1 MITDQRVLDN
11 VKKLLDLGMT
21 PEDVK
26 DNLIKMGVSEKDAI
40 DLIQRAGGVISKQ
53 KTEEELDEIKE
64 LEKQESINFAK
75 PPETPKKESQPQ
87 KQTTPSQQQ
96 TKQETIPKQTFEKAP
111 EPKKE
116 EIPSNAFSFEE
127 QLERIK
133 KKSIAQQDKP
143 KEEIKLNLF
152 PEFEELK
159 KQAEK
164 PTTDFFQTSTFET
177 KTQTTDVWKEGILT
191 TINQKLDEL
200 DTKQQN
206 LEKYLKEKIDF
217 ELKKLSGTQIAT
229 QKLLLDKINEMI
241 NTQLEDIQSKIT
253 SELAQIKVSDV
264 KLAAK
269 IKAFEEE
276 KNDLSDVISKLEKTH
291 GDMITS
297 IAQNKIQ
304 MSDFLEKT
312 NQQIANIISNTK
324 TKLDAKLQEI
334 NNTLALQSRI
344 TQGLIKNTQ
353 TIIEREVM
361 DLKEFKEKIESQIN
375 PKQIYDKL
383 NELDS
388 FKEALANRYEKRFDE
403 VKQEFLIKAKDAMQN
418 EINKE
423 LKELRELKET
433 IVLKTDPD
441 IIKRE
446 IDKLLTFK
454 AEVLASIDEK
464 ITQVLKVYEGV
475 NTQEFRKK
483 IDELEKYK
491 QEISTKLK
499 DAETITEKLK
509 ELDKFKE
516 QFIAII
522 DKHIDDMNKK
532 IDTINQKFKE
542 LGLGELQKTEQ
553 PKTEDTTYV
562 KEVNIPKQEIPKKIN
577 MPPLDYTD

>member
-403 VKQEFLIKAKDAMQN
+403 VIQEFLIKAKDAMQN

-562 KEVNIPKQEIPKKIN
+562 KEVNIPKLEIPKKIN
-577 MPPLDYTD
+577 MPPVDYTD

>member
-133 KKSIAQQDKP
+133 KKSIAQQEKP

>member
-1 MITDQRVLDN
+1 
-11 VKKLLDLGMT
+11 
-21 PEDVK
+21 
-26 DNLIKMGVSEKDAI
+26 
-40 DLIQRAGGVISKQ
+40 
-53 KTEEELDEIKE
+53 
-64 LEKQESINFAK
+64 
-75 PPETPKKESQPQ
+75 
-87 KQTTPSQQQ
+87 
-96 TKQETIPKQTFEKAP
+96 
-111 EPKKE
+111 
-116 EIPSNAFSFEE
+116 
-127 QLERIK
+127 
-133 KKSIAQQDKP
+133 
-143 KEEIKLNLF
+143 
-152 PEFEELK
+152 
-159 KQAEK
+159 
-164 PTTDFFQTSTFET
+164 
-177 KTQTTDVWKEGILT
+177 
-191 TINQKLDEL
+191 
-200 DTKQQN
+200 
-206 LEKYLKEKIDF
+206 
-217 ELKKLSGTQIAT
+217 
-229 QKLLLDKINEMI
+229 
-241 NTQLEDIQSKIT
+241 
-253 SELAQIKVSDV
+253 
-264 KLAAK
+264 
-269 IKAFEEE
+269 
-276 KNDLSDVISKLEKTH
+276 
-291 GDMITS
+291 
-297 IAQNKIQ
+297 IQ

>member
-133 KKSIAQQDKP
+133 KKSIAQQEKP

-241 NTQLEDIQSKIT
+241 NTQLEEIQSKIT

>member
-1 MITDQRVLDN
+1 
-11 VKKLLDLGMT
+11 
-21 PEDVK
+21 
-26 DNLIKMGVSEKDAI
+26 
-40 DLIQRAGGVISKQ
+40 
-53 KTEEELDEIKE
+53 
-64 LEKQESINFAK
+64 
-75 PPETPKKESQPQ
+75 
-87 KQTTPSQQQ
+87 
-96 TKQETIPKQTFEKAP
+96 
-111 EPKKE
+111 
-116 EIPSNAFSFEE
+116 
-127 QLERIK
+127 
-133 KKSIAQQDKP
+133 
-143 KEEIKLNLF
+143 
-152 PEFEELK
+152 
-159 KQAEK
+159 
-164 PTTDFFQTSTFET
+164 
-177 KTQTTDVWKEGILT
+177 
-191 TINQKLDEL
+191 
-200 DTKQQN
+200 
-206 LEKYLKEKIDF
+206 
-217 ELKKLSGTQIAT
+217 
-229 QKLLLDKINEMI
+229 
-241 NTQLEDIQSKIT
+241 
-253 SELAQIKVSDV
+253 
-264 KLAAK
+264 
-269 IKAFEEE
+269 
-276 KNDLSDVISKLEKTH
+276 
-291 GDMITS
+291 
-297 IAQNKIQ
+297 
-304 MSDFLEKT
+304 
-312 NQQIANIISNTK
+312 
-324 TKLDAKLQEI
+324 
-334 NNTLALQSRI
+334 
-344 TQGLIKNTQ
+344 LIKNTQ